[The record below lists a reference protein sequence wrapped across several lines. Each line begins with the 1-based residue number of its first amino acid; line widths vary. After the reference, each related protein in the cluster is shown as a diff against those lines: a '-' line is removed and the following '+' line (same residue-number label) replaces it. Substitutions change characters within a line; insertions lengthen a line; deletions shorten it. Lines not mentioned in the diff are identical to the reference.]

1 MPNPAC
7 PSDLVCQSTKKTKT
21 NAAALRKL
29 LIPEENSAGRERHPL
44 NLDARLAPGK
54 QMARATFNLAT
65 NKGNYLG
72 RLCKWPRKISNR
84 CVRIVREHW
93 ISVCGGIEQPAGPH
107 SIDVQCVDLHK
118 QISTAATAA
127 RRFAALKI
135 ADCPKPLLELRATPS
150 RLPGPSEATKS

>member
-1 MPNPAC
+1 MG
-7 PSDLVCQSTKKTKT
+7 VGGT
-21 NAAALRKL
+21 
-29 LIPEENSAGRERHPL
+29 GRSPL
-44 NLDARLAPGK
+44 NLDARLAPGE

-107 SIDVQCVDLHK
+107 SIDVQWVDLHK

-127 RRFAALKI
+127 GRFAVLKI
-135 ADCPKPLLELRATPS
+135 ADCPKPLFELRATPS